1 MGIAVFPP
9 GEGGGDANTY
19 VIILVSLTLW
29 GAQAL
34 GLVPANIIRTSPSPN
49 PETIQP
55 HSHLHPDFRGF

>member
-29 GAQAL
+29 GARAL
-34 GLVPANIIRTSPSPN
+34 GLVPANIIRTSPPN

>member
-34 GLVPANIIRTSPSPN
+34 GLVPVYRFLGGTVSKYSAYQCRIWK
-49 PETIQP
+49 
-55 HSHLHPDFRGF
+55 